1 MFHYFST
8 ILEFPLTFPCPA
20 HLMLPRWPSALSR
33 VSLDHPSR
41 SWNMALPPLKKDIPP
56 WEKENHLQ
64 MLFFD
69 GICFFPEGY
78 PPKKKSSAS
87 FGSSVFCL
95 RGGKHP
101 DPKRN
106 ILNPSKS
113 WSFGRCI
120 FLLQR
125 WATIFFVEPCLFFWG
140 LWTRFILPKFQ
151 GDTPLED
158 PATTF
163 KQIGSLL
170 GFFLSIQGFN
180 QWWFNFRFMSFFLR
194 KTDLS
199 SSGFINE
206 VVKTNCTLPK
216 TEQQKFLRINVALED
231 EISKFWSQYRP
242 IFRDSSCWEGILWLG
257 SNPIYSISK
266 WLPYSVVTLW

>member
-1 MFHYFST
+1 MGYVFS
-8 ILEFPLTFPCPA
+8 
-20 HLMLPRWPSALSR
+20 
-33 VSLDHPSR
+33 
-41 SWNMALPPLKKDIPP
+41 LK
-56 WEKENHLQ
+56 
-64 MLFFD
+64 
-69 GICFFPEGY
+69 GI
-78 PPKKKSSAS
+78 
-87 FGSSVFCL
+87 
-95 RGGKHP
+95 
-101 DPKRN
+101 
-106 ILNPSKS
+106 
-113 WSFGRCI
+113 
-120 FLLQR
+120 LQR
-125 WATIFFVEPCLFFWG
+125 KNPQPPSVLAFFVWGGGNTPTQRETFWTPQSHEALEDVFSSFKGGPPFFFVEPCLFFWG

>member
-1 MFHYFST
+1 
-8 ILEFPLTFPCPA
+8 
-20 HLMLPRWPSALSR
+20 MLVPWR
-33 VSLDHPSR
+33 VSS
-41 SWNMALPPLKKDIPP
+41 K
-56 WEKENHLQ
+56 EKILS
-64 MLFFD
+64 LLRFYWFSFFW
-69 GICFFPEGY
+69 
-78 PPKKKSSAS
+78 
-87 FGSSVFCL
+87 
-95 RGGKHP
+95 GGEHP

-125 WATIFFVEPCLFFWG
+125 GPLVNQIHPTKVSKILHWNTPQLLSNKLEACL
-140 LWTRFILPKFQ
+140 
-151 GDTPLED
+151 D
-158 PATTF
+158 
-163 KQIGSLL
+163 
-170 GFFLSIQGFN
+170 FFLSIRGFT
-180 QWWFNFRFMSFFLR
+180 QRWFNFRFVSFFLR

-206 VVKTNCTLPK
+206 VVKS
-216 TEQQKFLRINVALED
+216 VSLED